1 MIFTLT
7 RHPLSA
13 TWQCKQK
20 LDQKSGRE
28 CQDTRV
34 NFMEGPEEEDTLEE
48 PVEEELTLELID
60 GGARVEIWL

>member
-1 MIFTLT
+1 M
-7 RHPLSA
+7 
-13 TWQCKQK
+13 
-20 LDQKSGRE
+20 
-28 CQDTRV
+28 